1 MIVDFENTSCVFLFI
16 YIFRLM
22 KSREVICAI
31 KQIARSNYKL
41 VLSQIF
47 IIFFLWA
54 VGVVSPYL
62 SGLYIDELIAGISF
76 HSFVAFIL
84 IIAAANFL
92 KIALRYL
99 QSLISTNLGQRMVHQ
114 INNILFQKI
123 FTSNYAYYCNID
135 CAYYIDQINRDSNA
149 VVNFLISNIFNFFL
163 QAATIIASAVIVF
176 QADKLLCVII
186 LLLIPFYICTF
197 LLNKNKM
204 HTAKAAL
211 KQRLNQYASNCAEQI
226 NKLSYIKRNTLY
238 HEMSERLTRSFN
250 HLLSASLHSVSV
262 DYLFTNLNQVVIIL
276 AYLCIIGIGGYKVT
290 TGALSIGL
298 FSVINTYFNMMI
310 SSVSYFVGIAGSYQD
325 TKISFQRIQKILQTP
340 DEDKGDLLPE
350 SIHQVEVKDFSLQYG
365 SHVILNHCNVTFRA
379 GCIYGLRGPNG
390 TGKTT
395 LLNALVG
402 LFSGEI
408 SGHIYYDGISINQLD
423 MPALRRK
430 KISYIE
436 QTPVLLNM
444 SVRDYL
450 HFGIEQNHAVSEN
463 QEHLLKVWDID
474 YLLDKEMNENGS
486 NFSGGEKQ
494 KLALVRALSK
504 ESSLILL
511 DEPTS
516 ALDKPSVAKLIDLLQ
531 SIKSNTIIIVVSHDL
546 DMLEHCDEVINLSS
560 IQYPS
565 SGIINKYGLDEDH
578 IS

>member
-1 MIVDFENTSCVFLFI
+1 
-16 YIFRLM
+16 M

-99 QSLISTNLGQRMVHQ
+99 QSLVSTNLGQRMVHQ

-365 SHVILNHCNVTFRA
+365 SHVILNHCNVTFRT

-436 QTPVLLNM
+436 QAPVLLNM

-450 HFGIEQNHAVSEN
+450 HFGIEQNQTVSEN
-463 QEHLLKVWDID
+463 QKQLLKVWDID

>member
-22 KSREVICAI
+22 KSREVICSI

-99 QSLISTNLGQRMVHQ
+99 QSLVSTNLGQRMVHQ

-365 SHVILNHCNVTFRA
+365 SHVILNHCNVTFRT

-402 LFSGEI
+402 LFSGEV
-408 SGHIYYDGISINQLD
+408 SGHIYYDGISTDQLD

>member
-1 MIVDFENTSCVFLFI
+1 
-16 YIFRLM
+16 M

-99 QSLISTNLGQRMVHQ
+99 QSLVSTNLGQRMVHQ

-365 SHVILNHCNVTFRA
+365 SHVILNHCNVTFRT

-402 LFSGEI
+402 LFSGEV

>member
-1 MIVDFENTSCVFLFI
+1 
-16 YIFRLM
+16 M

-365 SHVILNHCNVTFRA
+365 SHVILNHCNVTFRT

-402 LFSGEI
+402 LFSGEV
-408 SGHIYYDGISINQLD
+408 SGHIYYDGISTDQLD

-436 QTPVLLNM
+436 QAPVLLNM

-504 ESSLILL
+504 ERSLILL

>member
-1 MIVDFENTSCVFLFI
+1 
-16 YIFRLM
+16 M
-22 KSREVICAI
+22 KSREVICSI

-365 SHVILNHCNVTFRA
+365 SHVILNHCNVTFRT

-402 LFSGEI
+402 LFSGEV
-408 SGHIYYDGISINQLD
+408 SGHIYYDGISTDQLD

-436 QTPVLLNM
+436 QAPVLLNM

>member
-1 MIVDFENTSCVFLFI
+1 MFLFV
-16 YIFRLM
+16 FM
-22 KSREVICAI
+22 KNREIVRAI
-31 KQIARSNYKL
+31 KQIAQSNYKL

-54 VGVVSPYL
+54 VGVVTPYL

-99 QSLISTNLGQRMVHQ
+99 QSLVSTNLGQRMVHQ

-365 SHVILNHCNVTFRA
+365 SHVILNHCNVTFRT

-402 LFSGEI
+402 LFSGEV
-408 SGHIYYDGISINQLD
+408 SGHIYYDGISTDQLD

-436 QTPVLLNM
+436 QAPVLLNM

-450 HFGIEQNHAVSEN
+450 RFGIEQNHAVSEN

-474 YLLDKEMNENGS
+474 YLLDKEVNENGS

-565 SGIINKYGLDEDH
+565 SGIINKYGLDEDP

>member
-1 MIVDFENTSCVFLFI
+1 
-16 YIFRLM
+16 M

-99 QSLISTNLGQRMVHQ
+99 QSLVSTNLGQRMVHQ

-365 SHVILNHCNVTFRA
+365 SHVILNHCNVTFRT

-402 LFSGEI
+402 LFSGEV
-408 SGHIYYDGISINQLD
+408 SGHIYYDGISTDQLD

-436 QTPVLLNM
+436 QAPVLLNM

-516 ALDKPSVAKLIDLLQ
+516 ALDKSSTAKLIDLLQ
-531 SIKSNTIIIVVSHDL
+531 DMKSQAIIIVVSHDW
-546 DMLEHCDEVINLSS
+546 DMLEHCDEVIDLAS
-560 IQYPS
+560 IQHF
-565 SGIINKYGLDEDH
+565 KETL
-578 IS
+578 

>member
-22 KSREVICAI
+22 KSREVIHAI
-31 KQIARSNYKL
+31 KQIAYSNYRL
-41 VLSQIF
+41 IFSQIC

-99 QSLISTNLGQRMVHQ
+99 QSLVSTNLGQRMVHQ

-365 SHVILNHCNVTFRA
+365 SHVILNHCNVIFRA

-450 HFGIEQNHAVSEN
+450 HFGIEQNQTVSEN
-463 QEHLLKVWDID
+463 QKQLLKVWDID

-516 ALDKPSVAKLIDLLQ
+516 ALDKSSTAKLIDLLQ
-531 SIKSNTIIIVVSHDL
+531 DMKSQAIIIVVSHDW
-546 DMLEHCDEVINLSS
+546 DMLEHCDEVIDLAS
-560 IQYPS
+560 IQHF
-565 SGIINKYGLDEDH
+565 KETL
-578 IS
+578 

>member
-1 MIVDFENTSCVFLFI
+1 MIVDFENTSCIFLFI

-22 KSREVICAI
+22 KSREVICSI

-99 QSLISTNLGQRMVHQ
+99 QSLVSTNLGQRMVHQ

-176 QADKLLCVII
+176 QADKLLCFII

-365 SHVILNHCNVTFRA
+365 SHVILNHCNVTFRT

-402 LFSGEI
+402 LFSGEV

-504 ESSLILL
+504 ERSLILL

>member
-1 MIVDFENTSCVFLFI
+1 
-16 YIFRLM
+16 M

-99 QSLISTNLGQRMVHQ
+99 QSLVSTNLGQRMVHQ

-365 SHVILNHCNVTFRA
+365 SHVILNHCNVTFRT

-402 LFSGEI
+402 LFSGEV

-565 SGIINKYGLDEDH
+565 SGIINKYGLDEDP

>member
-1 MIVDFENTSCVFLFI
+1 
-16 YIFRLM
+16 M
-22 KSREVICAI
+22 KNKKVIHAI
-31 KQIARSNYKL
+31 KQIAQSNYKL
-41 VLSQIF
+41 VISQIF

-54 VGVVSPYL
+54 VGVVAPYL
-62 SGLYIDELIAGISF
+62 SGLYIDELVAGISF
-76 HSFVAFIL
+76 RAFVEFIL
-84 IIAAANFL
+84 IIAATNFM
-92 KIALRYL
+92 KIVLRYL
-99 QSLISTNLGQRMVHQ
+99 QSLVSTNLGQRMVHQ
-114 INNILFQKI
+114 INNIIFQKI
-123 FTSNYAYYCNID
+123 FTSKYAYYCNID

-163 QAATIIASAVIVF
+163 QGATIIASAVIVF
-176 QADKLLCVII
+176 HADKLLCIII

-226 NKLSYIKRNTLY
+226 NKLSYVKRNTLY
-238 HEMSERLTRSFN
+238 HEMSNRLNCSFEN
-250 HLLSASLHSVSV
+250 LLSASLHSVSV

-340 DEDKGDLLPE
+340 DEDKGNLLPE
-350 SIHQVEVKDFSLQYG
+350 SIYQVEVKDFSLQYG
-365 SHVILNHCNVTFRA
+365 SHIILSHCNVTFRV
-379 GCIYGLRGPNG
+379 GCIYGLRGQNG

-395 LLNALVG
+395 LLNAIVG
-402 LFSGEI
+402 LFSGEV
-408 SGHIYYDGISINQLD
+408 SGSIHYNGIEINQLD
-423 MPALRRK
+423 MPALRRQK
-430 KISYIE
+430 VAYIE
-436 QTPVLLNM
+436 QNPVMLNM

-450 HFGIEQNHAVSEN
+450 HFGIEQSQAVSEN
-463 QEHLLKVWDID
+463 QKRLLKVWDIG

-494 KLALVRALSK
+494 KLSLVRALSK

-516 ALDKPSVAKLIDLLQ
+516 ALDKLSTVKLIDLLQ
-531 SIKSNTIIIVVSHDL
+531 DMKSQAIIIVVSHDW
-546 DMLEHCDEVINLSS
+546 DILEHCDEVIDLAS
-560 IQYPS
+560 IQHF
-565 SGIINKYGLDEDH
+565 KDAL
-578 IS
+578 

>member
-31 KQIARSNYKL
+31 KQIAYSNYKL
-41 VLSQIF
+41 IFSQIC

-99 QSLISTNLGQRMVHQ
+99 QSLVSTNLGQRMVHQ

-402 LFSGEI
+402 LFSGEV

-450 HFGIEQNHAVSEN
+450 HFGIEQNQTVSEN
-463 QEHLLKVWDID
+463 QKQLLKVWDID

-560 IQYPS
+560 IQYSLS
-565 SGIINKYGLDEDH
+565 SLINKYALDEDH

>member
-1 MIVDFENTSCVFLFI
+1 
-16 YIFRLM
+16 M

-99 QSLISTNLGQRMVHQ
+99 QSLVSTNLGQRMVHQ

-340 DEDKGDLLPE
+340 DEDKSDLLPE

-365 SHVILNHCNVTFRA
+365 SHVILNHCNVIFRA

>member
-99 QSLISTNLGQRMVHQ
+99 QSLVSTNLGQRMVHQ

-402 LFSGEI
+402 LFSGEV
-408 SGHIYYDGISINQLD
+408 SGHIYYDGISTDQLD

-436 QTPVLLNM
+436 QAPVLLNM

>member
-1 MIVDFENTSCVFLFI
+1 
-16 YIFRLM
+16 M

-99 QSLISTNLGQRMVHQ
+99 QSLVSTNLGQRMVHQ
-114 INNILFQKI
+114 INNIIFQKI
-123 FTSNYAYYCNID
+123 FASNYAYYCNID

-238 HEMSERLTRSFN
+238 HEMGERLTHSFN

-365 SHVILNHCNVTFRA
+365 SHVILNHCNVTFRT

-402 LFSGEI
+402 LFSGEV
-408 SGHIYYDGISINQLD
+408 SGHIYYDGISTDQLD

-436 QTPVLLNM
+436 QAPVLLNM

>member
-1 MIVDFENTSCVFLFI
+1 MIVDFENTSCIFLFI

-22 KSREVICAI
+22 KSREVICSI

-99 QSLISTNLGQRMVHQ
+99 QSLVSTNLGQRMVHQ

>member
-1 MIVDFENTSCVFLFI
+1 
-16 YIFRLM
+16 M
-22 KSREVICAI
+22 KSREVIHAI
-31 KQIARSNYKL
+31 KQIAYSNYRL
-41 VLSQIF
+41 IFSQIC

-365 SHVILNHCNVTFRA
+365 SHVILNHCNVIFRA

>member
-1 MIVDFENTSCVFLFI
+1 MFLFV
-16 YIFRLM
+16 FM
-22 KSREVICAI
+22 KNREIVRAI
-31 KQIARSNYKL
+31 KQIAQSNYKL

-54 VGVVSPYL
+54 VGVVTPYL

-99 QSLISTNLGQRMVHQ
+99 QSLVSTNLGQRMVHQ

-365 SHVILNHCNVTFRA
+365 SHVILNHCNVTFRT

-402 LFSGEI
+402 LFSGEV
-408 SGHIYYDGISINQLD
+408 SGHIYYDGISTDQLD

-516 ALDKPSVAKLIDLLQ
+516 ALDKSSTAKLIDLLQ
-531 SIKSNTIIIVVSHDL
+531 DMKSQAIIIVVSHDW
-546 DMLEHCDEVINLSS
+546 DMLEHCDEVIDLAS
-560 IQYPS
+560 IQHF
-565 SGIINKYGLDEDH
+565 KETL
-578 IS
+578 

>member
-1 MIVDFENTSCVFLFI
+1 
-16 YIFRLM
+16 M

-54 VGVVSPYL
+54 VGVVTPYL

-99 QSLISTNLGQRMVHQ
+99 QSLVSTNLGQRMVHQ

-365 SHVILNHCNVTFRA
+365 SHVILNHCNVTFRT

-395 LLNALVG
+395 LLNAIVG
-402 LFSGEI
+402 LFSGEV
-408 SGHIYYDGISINQLD
+408 SGHIYYDGISTDQLD

-436 QTPVLLNM
+436 QAPVLLNM

>member
-54 VGVVSPYL
+54 VGVVTPYL

-99 QSLISTNLGQRMVHQ
+99 QSLVSTNLGQRMVHQ

-176 QADKLLCVII
+176 QADKLLCFII

-365 SHVILNHCNVTFRA
+365 SHVILNHCNVTFRT

-402 LFSGEI
+402 LFSGEV
-408 SGHIYYDGISINQLD
+408 SGHIYYDGISTDQLD

-436 QTPVLLNM
+436 QAPVLLNM

-516 ALDKPSVAKLIDLLQ
+516 ALDKSSTAKLIDLLQ
-531 SIKSNTIIIVVSHDL
+531 DMKSQAIIIVVSHDW
-546 DMLEHCDEVINLSS
+546 DMLEHCDEVIDLAS
-560 IQYPS
+560 IQHF
-565 SGIINKYGLDEDH
+565 KETL
-578 IS
+578 

>member
-1 MIVDFENTSCVFLFI
+1 
-16 YIFRLM
+16 M

-99 QSLISTNLGQRMVHQ
+99 QSLVSTNLGQRMVHQ

-226 NKLSYIKRNTLY
+226 NKLSYVKRNTLY

-436 QTPVLLNM
+436 QAPVLLNM

>member
-1 MIVDFENTSCVFLFI
+1 MFLFV
-16 YIFRLM
+16 FM
-22 KSREVICAI
+22 KNREIVRAI
-31 KQIARSNYKL
+31 KQIAQSNYKL

-54 VGVVSPYL
+54 VGVVTPYL

-99 QSLISTNLGQRMVHQ
+99 QSLVSTNLGQRMVHQ

-365 SHVILNHCNVTFRA
+365 SHVILNHCNVTFRT

-516 ALDKPSVAKLIDLLQ
+516 ALDKSSTAKLIDLLQ
-531 SIKSNTIIIVVSHDL
+531 DMKSQAIIIVVSHDW
-546 DMLEHCDEVINLSS
+546 DMLEHCDEVIDLAS
-560 IQYPS
+560 IQHF
-565 SGIINKYGLDEDH
+565 KETL
-578 IS
+578 

>member
-1 MIVDFENTSCVFLFI
+1 
-16 YIFRLM
+16 M

-99 QSLISTNLGQRMVHQ
+99 QSLVSTNLGQRMVHQ

-402 LFSGEI
+402 LFSGEV

-430 KISYIE
+430 KITYIE

-450 HFGIEQNHAVSEN
+450 HFGIEQNQTVSEN
-463 QEHLLKVWDID
+463 QKQLLKVWDID

-565 SGIINKYGLDEDH
+565 SGIINKYGLDEDP

>member
-22 KSREVICAI
+22 KSREVICSI

-99 QSLISTNLGQRMVHQ
+99 QSLVSTNLGQRMVHQ

-504 ESSLILL
+504 ERSLILL

>member
-22 KSREVICAI
+22 KSREVICSI

-99 QSLISTNLGQRMVHQ
+99 QSLVSTNLGQRMVHQ

-325 TKISFQRIQKILQTP
+325 TKISFQRIQKILQTA

>member
-1 MIVDFENTSCVFLFI
+1 
-16 YIFRLM
+16 M

-99 QSLISTNLGQRMVHQ
+99 QSLVSTNLGQRMVHQ
-114 INNILFQKI
+114 INNIIFQKI
-123 FTSNYAYYCNID
+123 FASNYAYYCNID

-365 SHVILNHCNVTFRA
+365 SHVILNHCNVIFRA

>member
-22 KSREVICAI
+22 KSREVICSI

-54 VGVVSPYL
+54 VGVVTPYL

-99 QSLISTNLGQRMVHQ
+99 QSLVSTNLGQRMVHQ

-365 SHVILNHCNVTFRA
+365 SHVILNHCNVTFRT

-402 LFSGEI
+402 LFSGEV
-408 SGHIYYDGISINQLD
+408 SGHIYYDGISTDQLD

-436 QTPVLLNM
+436 QAPVLLNM

-516 ALDKPSVAKLIDLLQ
+516 ALDKSSTAKLIDLLQ
-531 SIKSNTIIIVVSHDL
+531 DMKSQAIIIVVSHDW
-546 DMLEHCDEVINLSS
+546 DMLEHCDEVIDLAS
-560 IQYPS
+560 IQHF
-565 SGIINKYGLDEDH
+565 KETL
-578 IS
+578 

>member
-1 MIVDFENTSCVFLFI
+1 
-16 YIFRLM
+16 M

-99 QSLISTNLGQRMVHQ
+99 QSLVSTNLGQRMVHQ

-450 HFGIEQNHAVSEN
+450 HFGIEQNQTVSEN
-463 QEHLLKVWDID
+463 QKQLLKVLDID

-560 IQYPS
+560 IQYSLS
-565 SGIINKYGLDEDH
+565 SLINKYALDEDH

>member
-22 KSREVICAI
+22 KSREVICSI

-365 SHVILNHCNVTFRA
+365 SHVILNHCNVIFRA

-450 HFGIEQNHAVSEN
+450 HFGIEQNQTVSEN
-463 QEHLLKVWDID
+463 QKQLLKVWDID

-516 ALDKPSVAKLIDLLQ
+516 ALDKSSTAKLIDLLQ
-531 SIKSNTIIIVVSHDL
+531 DMKSQAIIIVVSHDW
-546 DMLEHCDEVINLSS
+546 DMLEHCDEVIDLAS
-560 IQYPS
+560 IQHF
-565 SGIINKYGLDEDH
+565 KETL
-578 IS
+578 

>member
-1 MIVDFENTSCVFLFI
+1 
-16 YIFRLM
+16 M

>member
-99 QSLISTNLGQRMVHQ
+99 QSLVSTNLGQRMVHQ

-123 FTSNYAYYCNID
+123 FASNYAYYCNID

-290 TGALSIGL
+290 IGALSIGL

-365 SHVILNHCNVTFRA
+365 SHVILNHCNVTFRT

-402 LFSGEI
+402 LFSGEV
-408 SGHIYYDGISINQLD
+408 SGHIYYDGISTDQLD

-436 QTPVLLNM
+436 QAPVLLNM

-450 HFGIEQNHAVSEN
+450 HFGIEQNQTVSEN

>member
-1 MIVDFENTSCVFLFI
+1 
-16 YIFRLM
+16 M

-99 QSLISTNLGQRMVHQ
+99 QSLVSTNLGQRMVHQ

-436 QTPVLLNM
+436 QAPVLLNM

-450 HFGIEQNHAVSEN
+450 HFGIEQNQTVSEN
-463 QEHLLKVWDID
+463 QKQLLKVWDID

>member
-1 MIVDFENTSCVFLFI
+1 
-16 YIFRLM
+16 M

-99 QSLISTNLGQRMVHQ
+99 QSLVSTNLGQRMVHQ

-365 SHVILNHCNVTFRA
+365 SHVILNHCNVTFRT

>member
-22 KSREVICAI
+22 KSREVIHAI
-31 KQIARSNYKL
+31 KQIAYSNYRL
-41 VLSQIF
+41 IFSQIC

>member
-99 QSLISTNLGQRMVHQ
+99 QSLVSTNLGQRMVHQ

-226 NKLSYIKRNTLY
+226 NKLSYVKRNTLY

-365 SHVILNHCNVTFRA
+365 SHVILNHCNVIFRA

-450 HFGIEQNHAVSEN
+450 HFGIEQNQTVSEN
-463 QEHLLKVWDID
+463 QKQLLKVWDID

>member
-99 QSLISTNLGQRMVHQ
+99 QSLVSTNLGQRMVHQ

-402 LFSGEI
+402 LFSGEV
-408 SGHIYYDGISINQLD
+408 SGHIYYDGISTDQLD

-436 QTPVLLNM
+436 QAPVLLNM

-516 ALDKPSVAKLIDLLQ
+516 ALDKSSTAKLIDLLQ
-531 SIKSNTIIIVVSHDL
+531 DMKSQAIIIVVSHDW
-546 DMLEHCDEVINLSS
+546 DMLEHCDEVIDLAS
-560 IQYPS
+560 IQHF
-565 SGIINKYGLDEDH
+565 KETL
-578 IS
+578 

>member
-99 QSLISTNLGQRMVHQ
+99 QSLVSTNLGQRMVHQ

-365 SHVILNHCNVTFRA
+365 SHVILNHCNVIFRA

-408 SGHIYYDGISINQLD
+408 SGHIYYDGISTDQLD

-436 QTPVLLNM
+436 QAPVLLNM

-450 HFGIEQNHAVSEN
+450 HFGIEQNQTVSEN
-463 QEHLLKVWDID
+463 QKQLLKVWDID

>member
-22 KSREVICAI
+22 KSREVICSI

-226 NKLSYIKRNTLY
+226 NKLSYVKRNTLY

-262 DYLFTNLNQVVIIL
+262 GYLFTNLNQVVIIL

-290 TGALSIGL
+290 TGALNIGL